1 MKVMQDTKLGWDT
14 TEINPLEI
22 DQLVMG
28 LEMSGSDE
36 ALLRYL
42 DFFSEIVPIKASYFL
57 HVVPPF
63 DLLTNLYREEVMPLS
78 GVSIL
83 RETLVNRIGGDISRL
98 LTSGRIKDVEY
109 HVVEGNPLEELLVT
123 AEAQNPDLVVIG
135 QKRYVNSHGILAKNF
150 ARKVDAN
157 ALVVP
162 EQSRRSL
169 STIVVPVDFS
179 AHSARALQLATGIA
193 AQSEE
198 PIRIIAVNVYEM
210 PNVSAYMLSKT
221 EDEFRGMVEEDRS
234 AAFDAFLATHAGP
247 VQDQIEQKLIEKDR
261 PGIAHYI
268 MDYAMSEGADFIVM
282 GAKGHSK
289 LELMLLG
296 SVTED
301 LLARNKHIPTLV
313 VK

>member
-1 MKVMQDTKLGWDT
+1 MKVMQNTTMGWAT
-14 TEINPLEI
+14 TELAPLEV
-22 DQLVMG
+22 DQLLMG

-42 DFFSEIVPIKASYFL
+42 DFFTGIVPVKAGYFL

-83 RETLVNRIGGDISRL
+83 RETLVNRMGGDISRL
-98 LTSGRIKDVEY
+98 LTTGKIKDVQY
-109 HVVEGNPLEELLVT
+109 QVVEGNPLEELLVT
-123 AEAQNPDLVVIG
+123 AKEQKPDLVVIG
-135 QKRYVNSHGILAKNF
+135 QKRYVNSHGILAKNL
-150 ARKVDAN
+150 ARRVAAN
-157 ALVVP
+157 ALIVP

-179 AHSARALQLATGIA
+179 AHSARALQIAAGIA
-193 AQSEE
+193 DRSED
-198 PIRIIAVNVYEM
+198 PVRIIAVNIYEM

-221 EDEFRGMVEEDRS
+221 EEEFRTMVEEDRT
-234 AAFDAFLATHAGP
+234 AAFDAFLATHAGA
-247 VQDQIEQKLIEKDR
+247 VQHEIEQKLIEKDR
-261 PGIAHYI
+261 PGVAHYI
-268 MDYAMSEGADFIVM
+268 MDYAMAEGADFIVM

-289 LELMLLG
+289 IELLLLG